1 MKIIYSGIFVT
12 LQKMKG
18 KNKELRGCIGS
29 IAPITLDNMQRYAL
43 YRYKLIFNTFIYQC
57 FP

>member
-43 YRYKLIFNTFIYQC
+43 YRYKLIFDTFIYITL
-57 FP
+57 